1 VNFGGTAVTYDPNGR
16 FRGLGE
22 GETAADSFAYSI
34 ADHDGSISTA
44 SVTVTIHGLNDT
56 PTAKDNGGSTDED
69 TPVTLH
75 VLAND
80 TDPDVHD
87 TLTVTSINTSSTR
100 GQVTLNADGSITYDP
115 RGQFDS
121 LDAGQTDH
129 DSFTYRVSD
138 GHGGTDDATVT
149 VAISGKPDT
158 ERLVDSFEASF
169 LSQNRT
175 SSIVTTA
182 GQYQESDGAHGL
194 YTPTDGQYMARLE
207 AYGTTAQKVGSE
219 TVSKLETFLG
229 IPDRSLPKDP
239 VDNTFPAN
247 GSAFKLKLSVQAGDE
262 ISFDWMFDARDFVN
276 SPPDGK
282 ADDDF
287 AVFTVA
293 GGASPEL
300 FKLSDIRQT
309 GDQGATGWRSSIYK
323 ASAAA
328 DLTIGFGVVND
339 RIADAPR
346 EHNSFLLVDNVRLN
360 RDFDQGYQL
369 VDHQA
374 DGRFETVVHT

>member
-1 VNFGGTAVTYDPNGR
+1 LTVN
-16 FRGLGE
+16 
-22 GETAADSFAYSI
+22 
-34 ADHDGSISTA
+34 SIST
-44 SVTVTIHGLNDT
+44 SG
-56 PTAKDNGGSTDED
+56 
-69 TPVTLH
+69 
-75 VLAND
+75 
-80 TDPDVHD
+80 
-87 TLTVTSINTSSTR
+87 TR
-100 GQVTLNADGSITYDP
+100 GQVTLSADGSITYDP
-115 RGQFDS
+115 RGRFDS
-121 LDAGQTDH
+121 LNAGQTDH

-138 GHGGTDDATVT
+138 GHGGTDDVTVT
-149 VAISGKPDT
+149 VAISGKSDT
-158 ERLVDSFEASF
+158 ERLVDSFEAPF

-175 SSIVTTA
+175 SSIVTTV
-182 GQYQESDGAHGL
+182 GQYQETDGAREL
-194 YTPTDGQYMARLE
+194 YRPTDGQFMARLE

-219 TVSKLETFLG
+219 TISKLENFLG

-247 GSAFKLKLSVQAGDE
+247 GSAFKLKVSVQAGDE

-287 AVFTVA
+287 AIFTVA
-293 GGASPEL
+293 GGAGPEL
-300 FKLSDIRQT
+300 FKMSDIRQT

-339 RIADAPR
+339 RIADSPR
-346 EHNSFLLVDNVRLN
+346 EQNSFLLVDNVRLN